1 MMRNGGQ
8 DARCAHSIRFTD
20 QHAADIWSRRR
31 EEHSFTC
38 GSWTEDTFTTGFIT
52 SPSHRWRP
60 LPPTLT
66 PSSPITLFSLCCSC
80 VLTCSLF
87 ILHPEIILLPHH
99 NSPHICLLPSSLNCV
114 PHEHRSHHW
123 DIFQF
128 FSDAAVLWL
137 IYLLLYLRNLFT
149 FNSWLKMVS
158 MIHGSYLG
166 TGSFKIV
173 QLFSF
178 LPNANRG
185 PEKKTSPLDWA
196 EWTFVLNRFIFQTS
210 LKKDDLLRAGACRL
224 SKRSIS
230 PTASGSNEKLG
241 NIFKPVLGA
250 VLQ

>member
-1 MMRNGGQ
+1 MMRNGGR

-66 PSSPITLFSLCCSC
+66 PSSPITLFSLCYSC

-99 NSPHICLLPSSLNCV
+99 NSPHICHLSLSLNCV
-114 PHEHRSHHW
+114 PNEHRSHHW

-137 IYLLLYLRNLFT
+137 IYLSLCLRNLFT
-149 FNSWLKMVS
+149 FKSWLKMVS

-185 PEKKTSPLDWA
+185 PEQKHPRWIEQNEFLCSIDSFSKPAWKKT
-196 EWTFVLNRFIFQTS
+196 IFWE
-210 LKKDDLLRAGACRL
+210 LVHVVCPKDPYPPQRL
-224 SKRSIS
+224 VQMKS
-230 PTASGSNEKLG
+230 
-241 NIFKPVLGA
+241 
-250 VLQ
+250 